1 MLCTLPPPNPTSPTS
16 TTTAVT
22 QEAIHNSLPILEE
35 IVALIEKD
43 EHEMLQKEIDKR
55 RQRLNAPRLE
65 ELKKEVEREI
75 LGTSKALSF
84 NGSAV
89 SVLIQ
94 VDL

>member
-1 MLCTLPPPNPTSPTS
+1 M
-16 TTTAVT
+16 T

-43 EHEMLQKEIDKR
+43 EDEMLQKEIDKR

-75 LGTSKALSF
+75 LGTSKAMSF